1 MNVVAPPRS
10 AAAAPLAVLDFL
22 ARFAFFLVA
31 PAAVGAVGFIMPITG
46 AVVNIALALV
56 VFFAGESVRRLAEKR
71 GLVGTIFKKQ
81 LQFEQYYRDNP
92 ARPFLYYV
100 FYPLLFPYWLTNKA
114 ARREFLLFKGY
125 TLGSF
130 AILIGMAVY
139 GYFARWYPEL
149 SVARYLPTLGITIFA
164 EAATVLTL
172 LMPLTTTV
180 VTYHLRKQHGRLV
193 ALLAAGA
200 FSIGAFVV
208 AVQLRRDPIVSF
220 ETRSRLELRT
230 NSEAKRAHTVQMQAL
245 RAAWADVKK
254 NPSVIDPDG
263 KITGEPLERVRKIL
277 DDGLYK
283 TDESY
288 AFDLWAFPPSKPDD
302 ILLYYRAWRGR
313 RTVWV
318 GLDAR
323 GREIARNELS
333 PSVLRS
339 IDALYGQ

>member
-1 MNVVAPPRS
+1 MNVAAPPRS
-10 AAAAPLAVLDFL
+10 AAAAPIAVLDFI

-56 VFFAGESVRRLAEKR
+56 VFFAGESVRRLADKR
-71 GLVGTIFKKQ
+71 GFIGAIFKKQ
-81 LQFEQYYRDNP
+81 LQFEQYYRDHP

-100 FYPLLFPYWLTNKA
+100 FYPLLFPYWLTNRE

-130 AILIGMAVY
+130 AILIGMAIY

-149 SVARYLPTLGITIFA
+149 GVTRYLPTLGITIVA

-180 VTYHLRKQHGRLV
+180 VTYHLRRQHGRLI
-193 ALLAAGA
+193 ALLVAGA
-200 FSIGAFVV
+200 VSIAAFAV
-208 AVQLRRDPIVSF
+208 AVETRRDPIVSF

-230 NSEAKRAHTVQMQAL
+230 NKEAKRAHTVQMQAL

-277 DDGLYK
+277 DEGIYK

-288 AFDLWAFPPSKPDD
+288 AFDLWAYPPKKPDD
-302 ILLYYRAWRGR
+302 IILYYRAWRGR

-323 GREIARNELS
+323 GREIARNDLA
-333 PSVLRS
+333 PGALRA
-339 IDALYGQ
+339 IDDLYGE